1 MHLTYLFAG
10 NLTKHI
16 LKHHK
21 SEQLDYIGTDEI
33 IIKKGKKSVKD
44 PMAIEFLE
52 KSMIV
57 MTPTQAQSPGLFSHN
72 ANGSNSR
79 HSTSNL
85 SASDGEFNL

>member
-1 MHLTYLFAG
+1 MLITIIELKAFLG

-21 SEQLDYIGTDEI
+21 TEQLDYIGTDEI

-44 PMAIEFLE
+44 PIAIEFLE

-57 MTPTQAQSPGLFSHN
+57 MTPTQAQSPGFK
-72 ANGSNSR
+72 
-79 HSTSNL
+79 
-85 SASDGEFNL
+85 